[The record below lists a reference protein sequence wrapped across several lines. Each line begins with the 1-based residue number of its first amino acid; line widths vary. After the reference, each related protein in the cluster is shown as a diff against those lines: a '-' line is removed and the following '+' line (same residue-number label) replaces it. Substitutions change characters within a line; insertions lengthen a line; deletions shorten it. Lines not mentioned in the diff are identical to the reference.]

1 MPTSEHKKSPQVL
14 IGDLLV
20 KAELVTLGQF
30 ADAMPISLKTGL
42 PVGRVLIGS
51 GYLSE
56 EKFKAAVQ
64 AQSLIRDS
72 LLHFDLAIKALRM
85 VSERN
90 ISLENALNELG
101 WRSEYYESTN
111 RLGNLLVDSQCATRE
126 NVDDALDECFTS
138 GLPLGRILVLRKV
151 ISEHVAYAA
160 LTAQVLIRERQID
173 REQAIDGLKLCAR
186 RKATIEETLDP
197 DGMLRL
203 KRAHVVR
210 LGELLILAGQVQEID
225 LLSAVEQGLIDG
237 QPIGQILVNSNLITA
252 TTLDQALTLQQ
263 MVTKRSL
270 DPLQAAEIL
279 RKIRSTGMSL
289 SQALANSSPQPQ
301 SSASGQTVELPE
313 FLRLVGLVGQKDLI
327 KAIDTSS
334 TVGVPIEEVFQK
346 LELVDAATIKTAKRC
361 LQFLKD
367 DSLKQDQAIFAMQSW
382 IGSREDF
389 DAILNKLG
397 WGHV

>member
-1 MPTSEHKKSPQVL
+1 MNKKTPQVL

-51 GYLSE
+51 GYLTE
-56 EKFKAAVQ
+56 DKFKSAVQ

-85 VSERN
+85 VSEQR

-111 RLGNLLVDSQCATRE
+111 RLGNLLVDSECATRE
-126 NVDDALDECFTS
+126 HVDDALDECFTS

-160 LTAQVLIRERQID
+160 LTAQVLIREKYID
-173 REQAIDGLKLCAR
+173 REQAIDGLKLCAQ
-186 RKATIEETLDP
+186 RKTTIEETLDP

-225 LLSAVEQGLIDG
+225 LLSSVEQGLIDG
-237 QPIGQILVNSNLITA
+237 QPIGQILVHSNLITE

-279 RKIRSTGMSL
+279 RKIRTTGISL
-289 SQALANSSPQPQ
+289 SQALANSTPQLSQHSQ
-301 SSASGQTVELPE
+301 SVELPE
-313 FLRLVGLVGQKDLI
+313 FLRLTGLLGQKDLI

-334 TVGVPIEEVFQK
+334 TVGVPIEEVFLK
-346 LELVDAATIKTAKRC
+346 LELVDAASIKTAKKC
-361 LQFLKD
+361 LELLKSH
-367 DSLKQDQAIFAMQSW
+367 SLKQDQAIFAMQSW

-389 DAILNKLG
+389 DAILTKLG
-397 WGHV
+397 WDRQDSKKS

>member
-56 EKFKAAVQ
+56 EKFKSAVQ

-72 LLHFDLAIKALRM
+72 LLHFDLAIKALRI
-85 VSERN
+85 VAERN
-90 ISLENALNELG
+90 ITLENALNELG

-160 LTAQVLIRERQID
+160 LTAQVLIREKQID

-225 LLSAVEQGLIDG
+225 LLSAVEQGLNDG
-237 QPIGQILVNSNLITA
+237 QPIGQILVNANLITE

-289 SQALANSSPQPQ
+289 SQALANSTPQPTTF
-301 SSASGQTVELPE
+301 GQGIELPE
-313 FLRLVGLVGQKDLI
+313 FLRLVGLLGQKDLI

-334 TVGVPIEEVFQK
+334 TVGVPIEEVFLK

-367 DSLKQDQAIFAMQSW
+367 NSLKQDQAVFAMQSW

>member
-51 GYLSE
+51 GYLTE
-56 EKFKAAVQ
+56 DKFKAAVQ

-72 LLHFDLAIKALRM
+72 LLHFDLAIKALR
-85 VSERN
+85 VVAEKTV
-90 ISLENALNELG
+90 SLENALNELG

-111 RLGNLLVDSQCATRE
+111 RLGNLLVDSQCATRD

-160 LTAQVLIRERQID
+160 LTAQVLIREKQID

-237 QPIGQILVNSNLITA
+237 QPIGQILVHSNLITG
-252 TTLDQALTLQQ
+252 TTLDQALALQQ

-279 RKIRSTGMSL
+279 RKIRTTGISL
-289 SQALANSSPQPQ
+289 SKALASSSPMPAA
-301 SSASGQTVELPE
+301 SSVQGVELPE
-313 FLRLVGLVGQKDLI
+313 FLRLVGLLGQKDLI
-327 KAIDTSS
+327 KSIDTSS
-334 TVGVPIEEVFQK
+334 TVGVPIEEVFLK

-361 LQFLKD
+361 LQLLKD
-367 DSLKQDQAIFAMQSW
+367 QSLKQDQAVFAMQSW

-389 DAILNKLG
+389 DAILSKLG
-397 WGHV
+397 WGHHV